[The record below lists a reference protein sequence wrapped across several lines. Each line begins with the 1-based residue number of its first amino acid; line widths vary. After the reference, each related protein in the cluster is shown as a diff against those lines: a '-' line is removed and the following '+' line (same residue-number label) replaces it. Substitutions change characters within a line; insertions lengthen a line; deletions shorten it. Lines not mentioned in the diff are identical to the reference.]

1 MSEPIE
7 EIASSRYAAR
17 LLAARPELSAE
28 LADPAAFSRDE
39 MAHAL
44 AGAQHDDEASLKRRF
59 RQLRQRV
66 LLRVMARD
74 LAGRADLAE
83 VCGTMSDLAELA
95 LQVALE
101 HANAALRAE
110 FGTPRSPAGDVQQL
124 VIVGMGKLGGR
135 ELNVSSDVDL
145 VLVYPEDGETDG
157 RRKLSNHEYF
167 ERLGRRLIAAL
178 AENTEDGFVFRVDM
192 RLRPYGD
199 SGALVTSFDAL
210 EAYLVAHGREWERY
224 AWIKARALS
233 GDRHDELDAIV
244 RPFVFRKY
252 LDFATLAAMRRLHAE
267 VRREVARRE
276 LAEHVKLGPGGIREI
291 EFVVQALQLIRGG
304 REPELTVRP
313 TLDALAELSRKRLLP
328 ELAAQELADAYVF
341 LRRVEH
347 RLQYLDDQQTHML
360 PEDAENRARIA
371 AMAGFADW
379 QPFYERLGDTRA
391 VVTRHFQD
399 VLAESE
405 AGLALPQDDREATAR
420 ELEALGFRDPPGG
433 PARWA
438 AELVTR
444 HPVLF
449 DELLDDRL
457 LEALPDWP
465 GFEGALRSA
474 LAAAAGDTERLMNV
488 LREEHRAQV
497 FRLLAQDL
505 AGLLT
510 VERLADHLSEL
521 ADRVLGVTL
530 ELVWSQLPARHR
542 SQPRFAIIGYGKLG
556 GKELGYASDL
566 DLIFLYDDADERAAE
581 NYARLAQRLYS
592 WLTSHTSSGV
602 LFETDLRLR
611 PSGASGMLVSS
622 IAAFDE
628 YQKNMA
634 WVWEH
639 QALTRARY
647 CAGDKAVGDAFEAIR
662 ETILKRERDVSIL
675 AREILSMREKMH
687 AAHPNRSGLF
697 DVKHDQG
704 GMIDI
709 EFIVQFLVLAH
720 AHRFPDLTGNLGNIA
735 LLKIDRKSV
744 V

>member
-17 LLAARPELSAE
+17 LLAARPELAAE
-28 LADPAAFSRDE
+28 LIDPAAFSRDE
-39 MAHAL
+39 MAHVL
-44 AGAQHDDEASLKRRF
+44 AGAQHDDEAGLKRRL

-74 LAGRADLAE
+74 LTGRADLAE

-101 HANAALRAE
+101 RASAALRAE

-145 VLVYPEDGETDG
+145 VFVYPEDGDTDG
-157 RRKLSNHEYF
+157 PHKLTNHEYF
-167 ERLGRRLIAAL
+167 ERLARRLIAAL

-224 AWIKARALS
+224 AWIKARVLS

-347 RLQYLDDQQTHML
+347 RLQYLDDQQAHML
-360 PEDAENRARIA
+360 PEEAEDRARVA

-379 QPFYERLGDTRA
+379 QSFYERLGDTRA
-391 VVTRHFQD
+391 AVTRHFQD

-405 AGLALPQDDREATAR
+405 AAGPALSQDDREATAR

-433 PARWA
+433 AARLAAARASQRYTLLPGDSKRRFDALVPALAHAAAATADPDATFARGLDLLEALARRAAYLALLVERPDALGRVAQMIAASSWA

-444 HPVLF
+444 QP
-449 DELLDDRL
+449 LL
-457 LEALPDWP
+457 
-465 GFEGALRSA
+465 
-474 LAAAAGDTERLMNV
+474 
-488 LREEHRAQV
+488 
-497 FRLLAQDL
+497 
-505 AGLLT
+505 
-510 VERLADHLSEL
+510 
-521 ADRVLGVTL
+521 
-530 ELVWSQLPARHR
+530 
-542 SQPRFAIIGYGKLG
+542 
-556 GKELGYASDL
+556 
-566 DLIFLYDDADERAAE
+566 
-581 NYARLAQRLYS
+581 
-592 WLTSHTSSGV
+592 
-602 LFETDLRLR
+602 
-611 PSGASGMLVSS
+611 
-622 IAAFDE
+622 
-628 YQKNMA
+628 
-634 WVWEH
+634 
-639 QALTRARY
+639 
-647 CAGDKAVGDAFEAIR
+647 
-662 ETILKRERDVSIL
+662 
-675 AREILSMREKMH
+675 
-687 AAHPNRSGLF
+687 
-697 DVKHDQG
+697 HD
-704 GMIDI
+704 
-709 EFIVQFLVLAH
+709 
-720 AHRFPDLTGNLGNIA
+720 
-735 LLKIDRKSV
+735 
-744 V
+744 